1 MFLTSPQVPRTFHN
15 GIVGTFMNL
24 KTHNKYFRDVD
35 YNLNEAA
42 QWDVR
47 TGVFTG
53 TGGEYLPQGTPNF
66 LTGIHTHSQLYIA
79 SHCPSNHSSHST
91 ILKSATL

>member
-35 YNLNEAA
+35 YNLNEAT

-53 TGGEYLPQGTPNF
+53 TGGEYIPPGTPNF
-66 LTGIHTHSQLYIA
+66 LTGTHTVRCTCMLRLIVLQIIYLIQHY
-79 SHCPSNHSSHST
+79 
-91 ILKSATL
+91 

>member
-1 MFLTSPQVPRTFHN
+1 MFLTFPQVPRTFHN

-53 TGGEYLPQGTPNF
+53 TGGEYIPPGTPNF
-66 LTGIHTHSQLYIA
+66 LTGAHTVSCTCVLRLI
-79 SHCPSNHSSHST
+79 
-91 ILKSATL
+91 ILHIIYLIP